1 MLSKISRSLTQA
13 QKVSSNRNL
22 TNPIITQRSLF
33 QAARNFS
40 NDTKGLRTQATQDSG
55 VQTKE
60 QFMQFSKE
68 PIMRNFG
75 ELPFGEIPEPLKYV
89 RPFNSTTLSNGIRV
103 CSEKI
108 PGATANIGVYVG
120 AGSRNEDLTTSG
132 TSYLL
137 QKMALR
143 GTTNKSKT
151 ELAEAIEN
159 MGARYSAHSDR
170 EFTSYNLQVLKG
182 DTSGAV
188 NILGDM
194 LCNNALNSG
203 ELELVKDE
211 VSMEHEDNHNRY
223 VETTLENAHFNSFRE
238 HMLGQPIK
246 GDRDLT
252 SQLGVDHLRDYHT
265 ANYFGDNVVVVATGD
280 VSHDQVVEAVQ

>member
-1 MLSKISRSLTQA
+1 MSSLSSETLSIVAEVSNSLEEGA
-13 QKVSSNRNL
+13 
-22 TNPIITQRSLF
+22 
-33 QAARNFS
+33 
-40 NDTKGLRTQATQDSG
+40 
-55 VQTKE
+55 QTKE

-182 DTSGAV
+182 DANGAV
-188 NILGDM
+188 NLLGDM

>member
-1 MLSKISRSLTQA
+1 
-13 QKVSSNRNL
+13 
-22 TNPIITQRSLF
+22 
-33 QAARNFS
+33 
-40 NDTKGLRTQATQDSG
+40 
-55 VQTKE
+55 
-60 QFMQFSKE
+60 
-68 PIMRNFG
+68 
-75 ELPFGEIPEPLKYV
+75 
-89 RPFNSTTLSNGIRV
+89 
-103 CSEKI
+103 
-108 PGATANIGVYVG
+108 
-120 AGSRNEDLTTSG
+120 
-132 TSYLL
+132 
-137 QKMALR
+137 MALR

-159 MGARYSAHSDR
+159 TGARYSAHSDR

-211 VSMEHEDNHNRY
+211 VSMEHEDKHNRY

-246 GDRDLT
+246 VDRDLT

-265 ANYFGDNVVVVATGD
+265 ANYFGDSVVVVATGD
-280 VSHDQVVEAVQ
+280 ASHDQVVEAVQ

>member
-1 MLSKISRSLTQA
+1 
-13 QKVSSNRNL
+13 
-22 TNPIITQRSLF
+22 
-33 QAARNFS
+33 
-40 NDTKGLRTQATQDSG
+40 
-55 VQTKE
+55 
-60 QFMQFSKE
+60 
-68 PIMRNFG
+68 
-75 ELPFGEIPEPLKYV
+75 
-89 RPFNSTTLSNGIRV
+89 
-103 CSEKI
+103 
-108 PGATANIGVYVG
+108 
-120 AGSRNEDLTTSG
+120 
-132 TSYLL
+132 
-137 QKMALR
+137 MALR

-170 EFTSYNLQVLKG
+170 EFTSYNLQILKG
-182 DTSGAV
+182 DASGAV